1 MKAGLL
7 LTGSGAMIYLTTH
20 SDYIDAA
27 LIEKLKAKGIG
38 KFIACQVP
46 VDLARARYG
55 SHFDIVAQELNERND
70 LRILD
75 YDGSRAFKMF
85 SLKEL
90 GEPFFYEE

>member
-7 LTGSGAMIYLTTH
+7 LTGSGAMIYLTSH

-38 KFIACQVP
+38 KFIAFQVP
-46 VDLARARYG
+46 VELARSRYG
-55 SHFDIVAQELNERND
+55 SHFDIVAEELNESGD

-85 SLKEL
+85 SMKEM
-90 GEPFFYEE
+90 GDPFFYE